1 MYAILLKIT
10 HAKRAILF
18 CSATVLLHLTALN
31 WAGQHLDLP
40 AQSMTMTMPRPMNV
54 LLAQPAL
61 SSTRAAPKAAPIA
74 LATAA
79 PPARRKKA
87 QAKKSPDS
95 VAPIVAEAIN
105 PSLTPSVISDTQIN
119 ATTEAIAEAVSET
132 QANDP
137 TNNPPPLAS
146 EQPNLIENPAL
157 PTPPP
162 AADETPPAKSYR
174 VRLPPS
180 VELQYAVRKVDA
192 KTENAAT
199 TGRGKIRW
207 INQGE
212 HYKIEGDISIL
223 FFTLLNFQSEGEV
236 NTNGIAPL
244 LYTEKRGTRART
256 NTHFQ
261 RDSKMISFS
270 ASSRQFPRA
279 EDAQDR
285 ASVLWQLA
293 GIGQGDN
300 ENINPATTIDIQV
313 ASERA
318 AESWRFLITGIESI
332 TLSQGELQ
340 TWRFTR
346 IPRTGTYER
355 RLDVWLSPTHNWSPV
370 RIRDTE
376 ANGTFTEMSMTNFT
390 PL

>member
-1 MYAILLKIT
+1 MYAIVLKIT

-18 CSATVLLHLTALN
+18 FSATVLLHLTALN
-31 WAGQHLDLP
+31 WAGQHLDRP
-40 AQSMTMTMPRPMNV
+40 IQSTTMPLPMNV
-54 LLAQPAL
+54 VLSQPTLTSPTAVPP
-61 SSTRAAPKAAPIA
+61 TRPKKARASPPKKTQANKSPENVVPIA
-74 LATAA
+74 
-79 PPARRKKA
+79 
-87 QAKKSPDS
+87 
-95 VAPIVAEAIN
+95 AEEIN
-105 PSLTPSVISDTQIN
+105 PSPTPTVMSDTQIN
-119 ATTEAIAEAVSET
+119 AATEATVETVSET

-137 TNNPPPLAS
+137 TNDPTNNPASLAS
-146 EQPNLIENPAL
+146 EQPKLIENPAL

-162 AADETPPAKSYR
+162 AADEMPPPKSYR

-192 KTENAAT
+192 KTENT
-199 TGRGKIRW
+199 TTTAGRGKIRW

-212 HYKIEGDISIL
+212 HYRIEGDISIL

-236 NTNGIAPL
+236 NANGIAPL

-261 RDSKMISFS
+261 RDNKVISFS
-270 ASSRQFPRA
+270 SSTRQFPRTD
-279 EDAQDR
+279 DAQDR
-285 ASVLWQLA
+285 ASILWQLA

-300 ENINPATTIDIQV
+300 ENISPATTIDFQV

-332 TLSQGELQ
+332 TLDQGELQ

-346 IPRTGTYER
+346 IPRPGTFER

-376 ANGTFTEMSMTNFT
+376 TNGTFTEMSMTNFT